1 LSLRGGN
8 SPRLSYVCRAT
19 DGIYSILHFIPNNGY
34 GGFRCGRIPD
44 EPLTKENVLQ
54 LFNQELEQISGIFIP
69 LDETKTSWDVE
80 VPTHVEDYT
89 SIREYFLDGNILGW
103 DYVPKR
109 CIPGQRWRLDTSWT
123 SHEVSSVCQKIKM
136 FSDGYLTLEDRI
148 VRWGIV
154 NWFGFKIQEFQ
165 REYAKKPEE
174 WARVLEILDV
184 TNEDIQTVEEF
195 ITKMPSLHPARDL
208 IPIRVLE
215 TITVFRVM
223 FRLSLRQFELAYGS
237 P

>member
-1 LSLRGGN
+1 
-8 SPRLSYVCRAT
+8 
-19 DGIYSILHFIPNNGY
+19 
-34 GGFRCGRIPD
+34 
-44 EPLTKENVLQ
+44 
-54 LFNQELEQISGIFIP
+54 
-69 LDETKTSWDVE
+69 
-80 VPTHVEDYT
+80 
-89 SIREYFLDGNILGW
+89 
-103 DYVPKR
+103 
-109 CIPGQRWRLDTSWT
+109 
-123 SHEVSSVCQKIKM
+123 M

-237 P
+237 A